1 MVANVNGAR
10 PMRTPELSLCCKYN
24 LEVVRVGRRWRIAVR
39 IGSQQA
45 ELFPSGGEV
54 DILIILTGFLM
65 EPRFLDQSNGII
77 PSAC

>member
-54 DILIILTGFLM
+54 DTLIILTGFLM
-65 EPRFLDQSNGII
+65 EPRFLEQSNGII
-77 PSAC
+77 PSTC

>member
-54 DILIILTGFLM
+54 DVLIILTGFLR
-65 EPRFLDQSNGII
+65 EPRFLEQSNGII

>member
-45 ELFPSGGEV
+45 GLFPFGGEV
-54 DILIILTGFLM
+54 DLLIILIGFLM
-65 EPRFLDQSNGII
+65 EPRFLEQSNGII

>member
-45 ELFPSGGEV
+45 GLFPFEGEV
-54 DILIILTGFLM
+54 YLLILIGFLR
-65 EPRFLDQSNGII
+65 EPRFIEQTSKGII
-77 PSAC
+77 PSTC